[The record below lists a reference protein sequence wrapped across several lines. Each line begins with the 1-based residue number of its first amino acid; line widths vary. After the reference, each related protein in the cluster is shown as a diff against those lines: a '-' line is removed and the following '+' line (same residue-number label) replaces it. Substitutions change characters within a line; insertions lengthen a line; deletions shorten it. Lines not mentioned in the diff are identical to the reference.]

1 MRPLAQ
7 PAGSRRAADAIV
19 EAKSGSG
26 LTLRANYLTLCAMQ
40 PVHRPSLT
48 GSWVRS
54 GVLSGALRLIEE
66 LGGDPGALCRGA
78 GIDPSSLSDPD
89 EPVHAVGIVSFLANA
104 AEACHCETLGLQLA
118 SRQDLSVLGPLWLLM
133 RSAATVGQM
142 VGDLTRYFVLH
153 TRGALVTA
161 HAEPDGSVF
170 VTYSMMTGLP
180 ARDRQVIELG
190 MALLCN
196 ELRTHAEPQWQ
207 PASVQFRHSAPAD
220 LTWHRRFFGAAV
232 SFDQDRNAVRID
244 AALLARPL
252 AQSDER
258 SRRMLSAHFEARQS
272 RRPQDAVVRVESAVR
287 ALLPF
292 SSCSIDE
299 VASAVSASSRTL
311 QRQLAAGGTT
321 FQGLRDRVR
330 ADLALKYLR
339 QSRLPF
345 AEISEILGYS
355 EPSAFTRSFRRWHGC
370 SPREARRRRL

>member
-1 MRPLAQ
+1 M
-7 PAGSRRAADAIV
+7 
-19 EAKSGSG
+19 SG
-26 LTLRANYLTLCAMQ
+26 N
-40 PVHRPSLT
+40 
-48 GSWVRS
+48 WVRS

-66 LGGDPGALCRGA
+66 LGGDGLALCRGA
-78 GIDPSSLSDPD
+78 GIDPAALSDPD
-89 EPVHAVGIVSFLANA
+89 QPVHAFGIVSFLAEA
-104 AEACHCETLGLQLA
+104 AEACHCETLGLRLA

-142 VGDLTRYFVLH
+142 VDDLARYFVLH
-153 TRGALVTA
+153 TRGALVNA
-161 HAEPDGSVF
+161 HAEADGSVF

-190 MALLCN
+190 IALLCN

-207 PASVQFRHSAPAD
+207 PLSVQFRHSPPAD
-220 LTWHRRFFGAAV
+220 WTWHRRFFGPAL
-232 SFDQDRNAVRID
+232 SFDQDRNAVHID

-252 AQSDER
+252 ARADER
-258 SRRMLSAHFEARQS
+258 SRRMLSAMLEARQS
-272 RRPQDAVVRVESAVR
+272 RQPHDAVVRVESAVR

-292 SSCSIDE
+292 SGCSIGE
-299 VASAVSASSRTL
+299 VASAVSTSTRTL

-321 FQGLRDRVR
+321 FQDLRDRIR

-339 QSRLPF
+339 QSRLRF

-370 SPREARRRRL
+370 SPREARGRRA